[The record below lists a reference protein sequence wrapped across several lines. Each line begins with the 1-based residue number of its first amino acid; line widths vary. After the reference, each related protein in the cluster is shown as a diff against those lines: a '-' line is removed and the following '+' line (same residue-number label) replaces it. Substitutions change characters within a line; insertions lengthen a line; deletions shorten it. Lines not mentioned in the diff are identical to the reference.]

1 MLLAMVISF
10 VKGGPSNILP
20 VFSRVEGSSSTTN
33 ASTMFAGIVSVL
45 VMTPFFYAGF
55 DTIPQQAEEA
65 AEGLDWNKFGKVI
78 SMALLAAGGFYMIC
92 IYSFG
97 TIIPWTDFVK
107 SSVPA
112 LACLK
117 QINIILYVVML
128 IIATLGPMGP
138 MNSFYGATSRIM
150 LAMGRKGQLPESFA
164 KLDEKSG
171 APRMANIVLAVLT
184 LIGPFLGK
192 KMLVSLTNVSA
203 LAFIFSCMMVSF
215 ACLKMRFTEPDLPR
229 PYIDGTGAEPVQNG
243 LVLVEDDKIVYAGPD
258 REVGE
263 DYEVI
268 DITGKTIMPGLIDS
282 HLHFSGNLTD
292 DDSDWVLED
301 VVQKTVVAVQ
311 QAHECLEN
319 GLTTVGEISR
329 SGIQIRDMVEAG
341 VMKGPRV
348 VATGLGFCRTAGHG
362 DSHKLPSYYNNESH
376 PWAERVDGPWDLRKA
391 VRRRLRQ
398 SPDAIKIWST
408 GGGIWRWDQ
417 KLDQHYTLEE
427 IQAVVDESNMVGI
440 PVWSHAEG
448 YGGALDSAKAGV
460 HLIIHGQ
467 TLNDECLD
475 IMAEKGI
482 YFCPTIQFLNEWFKT
497 YAPPYIP
504 EVHDQYPGDTVA
516 EKELNR
522 VYANLRKAKEKGIG
536 LTIGSDSFC
545 SSLTPYGTTAIG
557 EMYSFVEKAGIS
569 EMDTIVAATS
579 VGAEMLKVDDV
590 TGSLVEGK
598 CADLLVINGNPLE
611 NIRAIA
617 VENMD
622 VIMKEGYFVKR

>member
-1 MLLAMVISF
+1 MKKVAF
-10 VKGGPSNILP
+10 KGG
-20 VFSRVEGSSSTTN
+20 
-33 ASTMFAGIVSVL
+33 
-45 VMTPFFYAGF
+45 
-55 DTIPQQAEEA
+55 
-65 AEGLDWNKFGKVI
+65 
-78 SMALLAAGGFYMIC
+78 LL
-92 IYSFG
+92 
-97 TIIPWTDFVK
+97 
-107 SSVPA
+107 
-112 LACLK
+112 
-117 QINIILYVVML
+117 
-128 IIATLGPMGP
+128 
-138 MNSFYGATSRIM
+138 
-150 LAMGRKGQLPESFA
+150 
-164 KLDEKSG
+164 
-171 APRMANIVLAVLT
+171 
-184 LIGPFLGK
+184 
-192 KMLVSLTNVSA
+192 
-203 LAFIFSCMMVSF
+203 
-215 ACLKMRFTEPDLPR
+215 
-229 PYIDGTGAEPVQNG
+229 IDGTGAEPVVNS
-243 LVLVEDDKIVYAGPD
+243 LVLTEDDKIAYAGADKEIGP
-258 REVGE
+258 
-263 DYEVI
+263 DYEVV
-268 DITGKTIMPGLIDS
+268 DIAGKTIMPGLIDS

-329 SGIQIRDMVEAG
+329 SGIQIRNMVEAG

-348 VATGLGFCRTAGHG
+348 VATGLGFCRTCGHG
-362 DSHKLPSYYNNESH
+362 DSHKLPSYYNDESH

-398 SPDAIKIWST
+398 NPDAIKIWST

-427 IQAVVDESNMVGI
+427 IQAVVDECRMVGI

-448 YGGALDSAKAGV
+448 YGGALDSARAGV

-522 VYANLRKAKEKGIG
+522 VYANLRKAKAKGIG

-569 EMDTIVAATS
+569 EMDTIVAATKT
-579 VGAEMLKVDDV
+579 GAEMLKVDNV
-590 TGSLVEGK
+590 TGSLTEGK
-598 CADLLVINGNPLE
+598 SADLLVINGNPLE

>member
-1 MLLAMVISF
+1 MSKVAFKNGLL
-10 VKGGPSNILP
+10 
-20 VFSRVEGSSSTTN
+20 
-33 ASTMFAGIVSVL
+33 
-45 VMTPFFYAGF
+45 
-55 DTIPQQAEEA
+55 
-65 AEGLDWNKFGKVI
+65 
-78 SMALLAAGGFYMIC
+78 
-92 IYSFG
+92 
-97 TIIPWTDFVK
+97 
-107 SSVPA
+107 
-112 LACLK
+112 
-117 QINIILYVVML
+117 
-128 IIATLGPMGP
+128 
-138 MNSFYGATSRIM
+138 
-150 LAMGRKGQLPESFA
+150 
-164 KLDEKSG
+164 
-171 APRMANIVLAVLT
+171 
-184 LIGPFLGK
+184 
-192 KMLVSLTNVSA
+192 
-203 LAFIFSCMMVSF
+203 
-215 ACLKMRFTEPDLPR
+215 
-229 PYIDGTGAEPVQNG
+229 IDGTGAEPVQNG

-258 REVGE
+258 REVTE

>member
-1 MLLAMVISF
+1 MKKVAF
-10 VKGGPSNILP
+10 KGG
-20 VFSRVEGSSSTTN
+20 
-33 ASTMFAGIVSVL
+33 
-45 VMTPFFYAGF
+45 
-55 DTIPQQAEEA
+55 
-65 AEGLDWNKFGKVI
+65 
-78 SMALLAAGGFYMIC
+78 LL
-92 IYSFG
+92 
-97 TIIPWTDFVK
+97 
-107 SSVPA
+107 
-112 LACLK
+112 
-117 QINIILYVVML
+117 
-128 IIATLGPMGP
+128 
-138 MNSFYGATSRIM
+138 
-150 LAMGRKGQLPESFA
+150 
-164 KLDEKSG
+164 
-171 APRMANIVLAVLT
+171 
-184 LIGPFLGK
+184 
-192 KMLVSLTNVSA
+192 
-203 LAFIFSCMMVSF
+203 
-215 ACLKMRFTEPDLPR
+215 
-229 PYIDGTGAEPVQNG
+229 IDGTGAEPVVNS
-243 LVLVEDDKIVYAGPD
+243 LVLTEDDKIAYAGADKEIGP
-258 REVGE
+258 
-263 DYEVI
+263 DYEVV

-282 HLHFSGNLTD
+282 HLHFSGNLTG

-329 SGIQIRDMVEAG
+329 SGIQIRNMVEAG

-348 VATGLGFCRTAGHG
+348 VATGLGFCRTCGHG
-362 DSHKLPSYYNNESH
+362 DSHKLPSYYNDESH

-398 SPDAIKIWST
+398 NPDAIKIWST

-427 IQAVVDESNMVGI
+427 IQAVVDECRMVGI

-448 YGGALDSAKAGV
+448 YGGALDSARAGV

-522 VYANLRKAKEKGIG
+522 VYANLRKAKAKGIG

-569 EMDTIVAATS
+569 EMDTIVAATKA
-579 VGAEMLKVDDV
+579 GAEMLKVDNV
-590 TGSLVEGK
+590 TGSLAEGK
-598 CADLLVINGNPLE
+598 SADLLVINGNPLE

>member
-1 MLLAMVISF
+1 MKKVAF
-10 VKGGPSNILP
+10 KGG
-20 VFSRVEGSSSTTN
+20 
-33 ASTMFAGIVSVL
+33 
-45 VMTPFFYAGF
+45 
-55 DTIPQQAEEA
+55 
-65 AEGLDWNKFGKVI
+65 
-78 SMALLAAGGFYMIC
+78 LL
-92 IYSFG
+92 
-97 TIIPWTDFVK
+97 
-107 SSVPA
+107 
-112 LACLK
+112 
-117 QINIILYVVML
+117 
-128 IIATLGPMGP
+128 
-138 MNSFYGATSRIM
+138 
-150 LAMGRKGQLPESFA
+150 
-164 KLDEKSG
+164 
-171 APRMANIVLAVLT
+171 
-184 LIGPFLGK
+184 
-192 KMLVSLTNVSA
+192 
-203 LAFIFSCMMVSF
+203 
-215 ACLKMRFTEPDLPR
+215 
-229 PYIDGTGAEPVQNG
+229 IDGTGAEPVVNS
-243 LVLVEDDKIVYAGPD
+243 LVLTEDDKIAYAGADKEIGP
-258 REVGE
+258 
-263 DYEVI
+263 DYEVV

-301 VVQKTVVAVQ
+301 VVQKPVVAVQ

-329 SGIQIRDMVEAG
+329 SGIQIRNMVEAG

-348 VATGLGFCRTAGHG
+348 VATGLGFCRTCGHG
-362 DSHKLPSYYNNESH
+362 DSHKLPSYYNDESH

-398 SPDAIKIWST
+398 NPDAIKIWST

-427 IQAVVDESNMVGI
+427 IQAVVDECRMVGI

-448 YGGALDSAKAGV
+448 YGGALDSARAGV

-522 VYANLRKAKEKGIG
+522 VYANLRKAKAKGIG

-569 EMDTIVAATS
+569 EMDTIVAATKA
-579 VGAEMLKVDDV
+579 GAEMLKVDNV
-590 TGSLVEGK
+590 TGSLAEGK
-598 CADLLVINGNPLE
+598 SADLLVINGNPLE

>member
-1 MLLAMVISF
+1 MKKVAF
-10 VKGGPSNILP
+10 KGG
-20 VFSRVEGSSSTTN
+20 
-33 ASTMFAGIVSVL
+33 
-45 VMTPFFYAGF
+45 
-55 DTIPQQAEEA
+55 
-65 AEGLDWNKFGKVI
+65 
-78 SMALLAAGGFYMIC
+78 LL
-92 IYSFG
+92 
-97 TIIPWTDFVK
+97 
-107 SSVPA
+107 
-112 LACLK
+112 
-117 QINIILYVVML
+117 
-128 IIATLGPMGP
+128 
-138 MNSFYGATSRIM
+138 
-150 LAMGRKGQLPESFA
+150 
-164 KLDEKSG
+164 
-171 APRMANIVLAVLT
+171 
-184 LIGPFLGK
+184 
-192 KMLVSLTNVSA
+192 
-203 LAFIFSCMMVSF
+203 
-215 ACLKMRFTEPDLPR
+215 
-229 PYIDGTGAEPVQNG
+229 IDGTGAEPVVNS
-243 LVLVEDDKIVYAGPD
+243 LVLTEDDKIAYAGADKEIGP
-258 REVGE
+258 
-263 DYEVI
+263 DYEVV

-329 SGIQIRDMVEAG
+329 SGIQIRNMVEAG

-348 VATGLGFCRTAGHG
+348 VATGLGFCRTCGHG
-362 DSHKLPSYYNNESH
+362 DSHKLPSYYNDESH

-398 SPDAIKIWST
+398 NPDAIKIWST

-427 IQAVVDESNMVGI
+427 IQAVVDECRMVGI

-448 YGGALDSAKAGV
+448 YGGALDSARAGV

-497 YAPPYIP
+497 YAPLYIP

-522 VYANLRKAKEKGIG
+522 VYANLRKAKAKGIG

-569 EMDTIVAATS
+569 EMDTIVAATKA
-579 VGAEMLKVDDV
+579 GAEMLKVDNV
-590 TGSLVEGK
+590 TGSLAEGK
-598 CADLLVINGNPLE
+598 SADLLVINGNPLE

>member
-1 MLLAMVISF
+1 MKKVAF
-10 VKGGPSNILP
+10 KGG
-20 VFSRVEGSSSTTN
+20 
-33 ASTMFAGIVSVL
+33 
-45 VMTPFFYAGF
+45 
-55 DTIPQQAEEA
+55 
-65 AEGLDWNKFGKVI
+65 
-78 SMALLAAGGFYMIC
+78 LL
-92 IYSFG
+92 
-97 TIIPWTDFVK
+97 
-107 SSVPA
+107 
-112 LACLK
+112 
-117 QINIILYVVML
+117 
-128 IIATLGPMGP
+128 
-138 MNSFYGATSRIM
+138 
-150 LAMGRKGQLPESFA
+150 
-164 KLDEKSG
+164 
-171 APRMANIVLAVLT
+171 
-184 LIGPFLGK
+184 
-192 KMLVSLTNVSA
+192 
-203 LAFIFSCMMVSF
+203 
-215 ACLKMRFTEPDLPR
+215 
-229 PYIDGTGAEPVQNG
+229 IDGTGAEPVGNS
-243 LVLVEDDKIVYAGPD
+243 LVLTEDDKIAYAGADKEIGP
-258 REVGE
+258 
-263 DYEVI
+263 DYEVV

-329 SGIQIRDMVEAG
+329 SGIQIRNMVEAG

-348 VATGLGFCRTAGHG
+348 VATGLGFCRTCGHG
-362 DSHKLPSYYNNESH
+362 DSHKLPSYYNDESH

-398 SPDAIKIWST
+398 NPDAIKIWST

-427 IQAVVDESNMVGI
+427 IQAVVDECRMVGI

-448 YGGALDSAKAGV
+448 YGGALDSARAGV

-522 VYANLRKAKEKGIG
+522 VYANLRKAKAKGIG

-569 EMDTIVAATS
+569 EMDTIVAATKA
-579 VGAEMLKVDDV
+579 GAEMLKVDNV
-590 TGSLVEGK
+590 TGSLAEGK
-598 CADLLVINGNPLE
+598 SADLLVINGNPLE

>member
-1 MLLAMVISF
+1 MKKTAF
-10 VKGGPSNILP
+10 KGG
-20 VFSRVEGSSSTTN
+20 
-33 ASTMFAGIVSVL
+33 
-45 VMTPFFYAGF
+45 
-55 DTIPQQAEEA
+55 
-65 AEGLDWNKFGKVI
+65 
-78 SMALLAAGGFYMIC
+78 LL
-92 IYSFG
+92 
-97 TIIPWTDFVK
+97 
-107 SSVPA
+107 
-112 LACLK
+112 
-117 QINIILYVVML
+117 
-128 IIATLGPMGP
+128 
-138 MNSFYGATSRIM
+138 
-150 LAMGRKGQLPESFA
+150 
-164 KLDEKSG
+164 
-171 APRMANIVLAVLT
+171 
-184 LIGPFLGK
+184 
-192 KMLVSLTNVSA
+192 
-203 LAFIFSCMMVSF
+203 
-215 ACLKMRFTEPDLPR
+215 
-229 PYIDGTGAEPVQNG
+229 IDGTGSEPVANS
-243 LVLVEDDKIVYAGPD
+243 LVLVEDGKIAYAGGD
-258 REVGE
+258 RETGPG
-263 DYEVI
+263 YEVQ

-292 DDSDWVLED
+292 DDSEWVLED

-329 SGIQIRDMVEAG
+329 SGIQIRNMVEAG

-348 VATGLGFCRTAGHG
+348 VTTGLGFCRTCGHG
-362 DSHKLPSYYNNESH
+362 DSHKLPSSYNDESH

-398 SPDAIKIWST
+398 NPDAIKIWST

-427 IQAVVDESNMVGI
+427 IQAVVDECNMVGI

-448 YGGALDSAKAGV
+448 YGGALDSARAGV

-504 EVHDQYPGDTVA
+504 EVHDQYPGSTVA

-522 VYANLRKAKEKGIG
+522 VYANLRKAKAKGIG

-569 EMDTIVAATS
+569 EMDTIVAATRT
-579 VGAEMLKVDDV
+579 GAEMLKVDNV
-590 TGSLVEGK
+590 TGSLTEGK
-598 CADLLVINGNPLE
+598 SGDLLVINGNPLE

-617 VENMD
+617 VKNMD
-622 VIMKEGYFVKR
+622 VIMKEGCFVKC